1 MKVKTFFVLV
11 AAVLLMNGGLVPVDS
26 PPWTQLGG
34 TPAEAGVYRGD
45 ISLFHEGLASYGY
58 WRRHEPN
65 GWVWRHNMEDDW
77 RPFTAGYGASND
89 SNGLPSGMIIS
100 QWPLPPIEVER
111 PPPPPVVVPRRPPPP
126 PVVVPRRPPPPPVV
140 VPRRPPPPPVVVP
153 RRPKPPPVIVPRRP
167 RPPMQV
173 EPPPVAAPRRPPPRA
188 VMERPRQRYPQPVEQ
203 DYWRKKQ
210 GPPPRGLPR

>member
-1 MKVKTFFVLV
+1 MKVKTFLVLV
-11 AAVLLMNGGLVPVDS
+11 AAVLLMNGGLIPVDS
-26 PPWTQLGG
+26 PPLTLLGG
-34 TPAEAGVYRGD
+34 TPAEAGVHRGD
-45 ISLFHEGLASYGY
+45 ISLFHEGPASYGY
-58 WRRHEPN
+58 WRRYEPN

-100 QWPLPPIEVER
+100 QWPLPPIEVE
-111 PPPPPVVVPRRPPPP
+111 PPPVVVPRRPPPP
-126 PVVVPRRPPPPPVV
+126 PIVVPRP
-140 VPRRPPPPPVVVP
+140 PPPPPVVVP

-188 VMERPRQRYPQPVEQ
+188 IMERPRQRYPQPVEQ

>member
-1 MKVKTFFVLV
+1 MKVKTFLVLV
-11 AAVLLMNGGLVPVDS
+11 AAVLLMNGGLIPLDS
-26 PPWTQLGG
+26 PPLTLLGG
-34 TPAEAGVYRGD
+34 TPAEAGVHRGD
-45 ISLFHEGLASYGY
+45 ISLFHEGSASYGY
-58 WRRHEPN
+58 WRRYEPN
-65 GWVWRHNMEDDW
+65 GWVWRQNMEDDG

-100 QWPLPPIEVER
+100 QWPLPPMEVE
-111 PPPPPVVVPRRPPPP
+111 
-126 PVVVPRRPPPPPVV
+126 RPPPPPVV

>member
-1 MKVKTFFVLV
+1 MKIKTFFVLV

-65 GWVWRHNMEDDW
+65 GWVWRQNMEDDG
-77 RPFTAGYGASND
+77 RLFTAGYGASND

-100 QWPLPPIEVER
+100 QWPLPPIEVE
-111 PPPPPVVVPRRPPPP
+111 PPPVVVPRRPPPI
-126 PVVVPRRPPPPPVV
+126 VVPRR
-140 VPRRPPPPPVVVP
+140 PPPPVVVP
-153 RRPKPPPVIVPRRP
+153 RRPKPPLVIVPRRP

-173 EPPPVAAPRRPPPRA
+173 EPPPVAAPRRPPPGA
-188 VMERPRQRYPQPVEQ
+188 VIERPRQRYPQPVEQ

>member
-1 MKVKTFFVLV
+1 MKAKTFFVLV
-11 AAVLLMNGGLVPVDS
+11 AAALLMNGGLIPLDS
-26 PPWTQLGG
+26 PPLTLLGG
-34 TPAEAGVYRGD
+34 TPAEAGVRHSD
-45 ISLFHEGLASYGY
+45 IGLLHQGLASYGY
-58 WRRHEPN
+58 WRRYEPN
-65 GWVWRHNMEDDW
+65 GWVWRHNMEDDG

-89 SNGLPSGMIIS
+89 SNGLPSRMIIS
-100 QWPLPPIEVER
+100 QWPLPPIEVE
-111 PPPPPVVVPRRPPPP
+111 PPPVVVPRR
-126 PVVVPRRPPPPPVV
+126 
-140 VPRRPPPPPVVVP
+140 PPPPVVVP

-173 EPPPVAAPRRPPPRA
+173 EPPPVAAPRRPPPGA